1 MGRPKIGVRAS
12 TFLKEEAVTFIDNL
26 AMDLGIKTRSSMM
39 RLLLEYTTEVVN
51 IKEIMEVKTGKITDA
66 EFMSRRSVRCESE

>member
-12 TFLKEEAVTFIDNL
+12 TFLKEESVEFIDNL
-26 AMDLGIKTRSSMM
+26 AVDLGIKTRSNMM

-66 EFMSRRSVRCESE
+66 EFMSRRSVTCESE